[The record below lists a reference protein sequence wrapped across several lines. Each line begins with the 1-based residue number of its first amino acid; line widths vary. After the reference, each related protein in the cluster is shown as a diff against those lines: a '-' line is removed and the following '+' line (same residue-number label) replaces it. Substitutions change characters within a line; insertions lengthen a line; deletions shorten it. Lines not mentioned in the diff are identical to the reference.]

1 MMFSMIQVK
10 KKKMLTYPH
19 EITMISQD
27 LLENMKC
34 VMSEFS

>member
-1 MMFSMIQVK
+1 MMFSMIQV